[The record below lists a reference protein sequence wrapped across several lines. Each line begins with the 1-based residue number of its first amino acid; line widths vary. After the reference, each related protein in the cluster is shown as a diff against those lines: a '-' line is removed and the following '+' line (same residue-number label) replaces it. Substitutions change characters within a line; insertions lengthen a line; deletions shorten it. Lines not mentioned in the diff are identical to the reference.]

1 MQKPG
6 SFLLSVR
13 PRSLLTGA
21 LALALLGA
29 CAAPQPLPL
38 TAPAAPLPPHETE
51 RIEIKAIDFGYV
63 MPVRAPRGLATLRFS
78 NEGHELHHALI
89 MRLNAGVSRDDVYEA
104 LNQSPLLLARVA
116 ATIGAVGDMA
126 HGGHAET
133 TLDLR
138 PGIYTL
144 VCFMPSLDGKLH
156 VTKGMIGFFDVTAE

>member
-1 MQKPG
+1 
-6 SFLLSVR
+6 VR

-29 CAAPQPLPL
+29 CATPPPLPL
-38 TAPAAPLPPHETE
+38 AAPAAPLPSHETQH
-51 RIEIKAIDFGYV
+51 IEVKAIDFGYV
-63 MPVRAPRGLATLRFS
+63 LPASAPRGLVTLHFS

-89 MRLNAGVSRDDVYEA
+89 LRLNAGMSRDDVYEA

-116 ATIGAVGDMA
+116 ATVGAVGDMA

-156 VTKGMIGFFDVTAE
+156 VTKGMIGFFDVSAE